1 MRIII
6 DKPRGRKSPV
16 PLRQGE
22 RVVTAPAPVPAT
34 ARVLLGAQLFFNVG
48 FYAVVPFIAVVL
60 SDDFGMAGAAVG
72 VVLGVRTF
80 AQQGMFL
87 LGGILADRVGA
98 RSVILIGCAVRT
110 TGFLTLSAS
119 LWADEPALWLFV
131 AGTVLTGLGGA
142 LFSPGLSVL
151 LAAFEARPQSAGSR
165 RATLFAWLSVT
176 GELGAVVG
184 PLAGAA
190 LLGWGFGVVSA
201 SGAVFFA
208 AVGLI
213 LWKLL
218 PRDVEIR
225 GRRGT
230 PLDRAHLRVRDGR
243 MPPSLRNGRFT
254 AFAALHAVD
263 LLAYNQLYFALP
275 LALRSAETAPQT
287 VGLMFAWVS
296 VVTLAL
302 QLPVSRWCATVG
314 SARALRAGYATSAA
328 GFLALGIGAVLPLGA
343 DGDVVAVLL
352 GATLLTL
359 GHLAANPTALSLVPG
374 FAGAHPTGSY
384 FGLLATAGGVAVLFG
399 NVAIGA
405 VLDDP
410 AGGPWRTVLPWVL
423 LALALL
429 TAAALMPRVLRAEAG
444 SHRRTRTPPAHAVR
458 P

>member
-1 MRIII
+1 M
-6 DKPRGRKSPV
+6 
-16 PLRQGE
+16 
-22 RVVTAPAPVPAT
+22 TAAAAPVPAA
-34 ARVLLGAQLFFNVG
+34 ARVLLGAQLFFNIG

-60 SDDFGMAGAAVG
+60 SDDFGLAGAAVG

-119 LWADEPALWLFV
+119 LWAEEPALWLFV

-151 LAAFEARPQSAGSR
+151 LAAVESRLQASGARR
-165 RATLFAWLSVT
+165 TTLFAWLSVT

-201 SGAVFFA
+201 SGAAFFA
-208 AVGLI
+208 AVGLL

-218 PRDVEIR
+218 PRDVRTRRQAPSDGDR
-225 GRRGT
+225 GDAQARRL
-230 PLDRAHLRVRDGR
+230 PA
-243 MPPSLRNGRFT
+243 SLRNRRFA
-254 AFAALHAVD
+254 AFAALHSVD
-263 LLAYNQLYFALP
+263 LLAYNQLYLALP
-275 LALRSAETAPQT
+275 LALRSAETAPQA

-296 VVTLAL
+296 AVTLAL
-302 QLPVSRWCATVG
+302 QLPISRWCTRVG
-314 SARALRAGYATSAA
+314 SARALSAGYATSAA
-328 GFLALGIGAVLPLGA
+328 GFLVPGLGAVLPLEA
-343 DGDVVAVLL
+343 DGVVVTVLF

-374 FAGAHPTGSY
+374 FAGAQRTGSF
-384 FGLLATAGGVAVLFG
+384 FGLLATAGGVAVLLG

-410 AGGPWRTVLPWVL
+410 AGGPWTAGLPWVL

-429 TAAALMPRVLRAEAG
+429 TAAALMPRVLRADA
-444 SHRRTRTPPAHAVR
+444 RTRRPAPTRRAPAAR
-458 P
+458 R